1 MKPIL
6 PLLLAL
12 LPIVALAQA
21 LDKRVVAEGVENER
35 QAAFL
40 RLNGCPSLQG
50 FHYARPQPAAQCR
63 LQLNGRPVNLQLPLD
78 G

>member
-1 MKPIL
+1 MASHL
-6 PLLLAL
+6 GLH
-12 LPIVALAQA
+12 
-21 LDKRVVAEGVENER
+21 VVAEGVENER

-50 FHYARPQPAAQCR
+50 FHYARPLPAAQCR
-63 LQLNGRPVNLQLPLD
+63 LQHGNRPITLQLPLD

>member
-1 MKPIL
+1 MASHL
-6 PLLLAL
+6 GLHGG
-12 LPIVALAQA
+12 
-21 LDKRVVAEGVENER
+21 RRGENER